1 MRRLARIEQD
11 MRSFMSAWQASLPS
25 GRLLIEPGI
34 AAADSLFRPLL
45 KTARPQD
52 LDYLPHWFA
61 LSQKFDY
68 STLVV
73 SKDKAWSGARI

>member
-11 MRSFMSAWQASLPS
+11 MRSFMYVRVA
-25 GRLLIEPGI
+25 GEPPI

-52 LDYLPHWFA
+52 LDYLPHWFV

-73 SKDKAWSGARI
+73 SKDKAWSGARLTGLCPKS